1 MVQNPDLNPGSDF
14 GLAEFALY
22 ECCCA
27 TSVTVDHPNKK
38 LQDRQNQQ
46 YGGISMMKKTGEKEQ
61 QQSDDFSK
69 SYAKRK
75 PILNKKSLIS

>member
-1 MVQNPDLNPGSDF
+1 
-14 GLAEFALY
+14 
-22 ECCCA
+22 
-27 TSVTVDHPNKK
+27 
-38 LQDRQNQQ
+38 
-46 YGGISMMKKTGEKEQ
+46 MMKKTGEKEQ